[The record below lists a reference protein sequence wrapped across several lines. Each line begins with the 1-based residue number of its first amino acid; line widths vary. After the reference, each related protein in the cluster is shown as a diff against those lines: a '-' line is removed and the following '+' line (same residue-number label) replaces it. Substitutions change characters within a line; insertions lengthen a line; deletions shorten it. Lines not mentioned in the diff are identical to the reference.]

1 MEVKSLNTKQNI
13 SPQLKEKREREK
25 KHKEEATKNFGDFLI
40 NITNFCFDKCIEADN
55 IYMSKSEEK
64 CVESF
69 FEKYT
74 EAHSYALG
82 KFQEINEITESNKFE
97 RSKDYGDY
105 YGALAFYF
113 REDLEKLGRK
123 YKNI

>member
-1 MEVKSLNTKQNI
+1 MEVKTVSYKQNI

-25 KHKEEATKNFGDFLI
+25 KHKEEATKSFGDYLI
-40 NITNFCFDKCIEADN
+40 NITNLCFDKCIIADN
-55 IYMSKSEEK
+55 IFMSKSEEK

-97 RSKDYGDY
+97 RSKDYGDI

-113 REDLEKLGRK
+113 KEDLEKLGK
-123 YKNI
+123 KHKNI